1 MIKQTVQKK
10 SSNISLENTKDIALS
25 IQFSLDGFSFCITD
39 NLSNKDL
46 YFTEYE
52 FEETQN
58 SPEDLLEKIKQ
69 IFKSDSNLQLEFS
82 KVTIIHQNNLVA
94 LVPDAYFNKNT
105 LAKYLNYNIKTL
117 KTDFIT
123 YDEISE
129 IEAKIVY
136 IPYVNINNYLFQN
149 FGEFEFKHHYT
160 VLLEKFLQTNKFENK
175 VMHVNVSKKT
185 FDVSVFNKNK
195 LVFINSFAYNN
206 KEDFMY
212 YILFTAEQL
221 ELKTDDFKLLFSGD
235 INVDAAIYKI
245 AFKYIKN
252 ISFLESRNSIF
263 NNIELNKH
271 SNYILLG

>member
-160 VLLEKFLQTNKFENK
+160 VLLEKFLQNNKSEYK